1 MNFWINENLITESLS
16 SVVYHFA
23 SMQRLLKMAKEN
35 RFYLTSA
42 VATPSDMKVNRER
55 LYYMSTT
62 RNKSVRSG
70 FGTKFSSN
78 GVRIQLNGDK
88 LNQKY
93 KSFPVDYWGDS
104 MGKQSYYRDNKDF
117 KTRQQHID
125 NEMEDR
131 LVSNDQTIEN
141 FSRYIE
147 RIDIILDSES
157 EYYEQYVYYA
167 FSILM
172 TSYGRFCNFYDNIN
186 DFERQSEN
194 TINKWILDNGMNY
207 KLEYDFRDR
216 GKSSVGM
223 FLSYAIP
230 IIIQD
235 GSDYK
240 NYAKDAAALLKKYN
254 LGKYMGSGILKDITQ
269 RWGRPESYIDNIS
282 IEMRN
287 VSKENTQDGLNAMKL
302 WTDWMQE
309 HGLKNLYDVVKYL
322 KGRTKNGN
330 ERLSIDYGKSINV
343 VRFADFIIPE
353 PDKTSF
359 WSIYPY
365 KEDFINDVF
374 RYGVHN
380 SKSDDSFYKFLQ
392 HLAKNNPSVTY
403 IKNMLN
409 KLQID
414 DEKIFNMFGCDFKD
428 ETVKWNDIY
437 SDVYRLPEYPNLG
450 KDDDKNYEA
459 KAKYF
464 LKDTANESG
473 KTKKILFS
481 ESFLTYLSK
490 YER

>member
-1 MNFWINENLITESLS
+1 MNFWINENLLTESLS
-16 SVVYHFA
+16 SVVYHFT
-23 SMQRLLKMAKEN
+23 SMQNLLKMAKEN
-35 RFYLTSA
+35 RFYFTSA

-70 FGTKFSSN
+70 YGTKFKSN

-93 KSFPVDYWGDS
+93 KSFPVDYWGET
-104 MGKQSYYRDNKDF
+104 MGKQSYYKDNKDF

-147 RIDIILDSES
+147 RIDIILDDKS

-167 FSILM
+167 YSILM
-172 TSYGRFCNFYDNIN
+172 TMYGRFCFFYDNVN

-194 TINKWILDNGMNY
+194 TVNQWILDNGRNY
-207 KLEYDFRDR
+207 KLEYDFRNR

-235 GSDYK
+235 GSEYK
-240 NYAKDAAALLKKYN
+240 NYAKDTAALLKKYN
-254 LGKYMGSGILKDITQ
+254 LGRYMGSGILKNISD
-269 RWGRPESYIDNIS
+269 RWGRLESYIDNIS

-302 WTDWMQE
+302 WTDWMRE

-322 KGRTKNGN
+322 KGRRKNGN
-330 ERLSIDYGKSINV
+330 ERLPIDYDKSIKV
-343 VRFADFIIPE
+343 VRFGEFIIPE

-359 WSIYPY
+359 WLIYPN
-365 KEDFINDVF
+365 KEDFIENVYG
-374 RYGVHN
+374 YGVHN
-380 SKSDDSFYKFLQ
+380 SKSDESFYKFLQ

-403 IKNMLN
+403 IRNMLN

-414 DEKIFNMFGCDFKD
+414 DEKILNMFGYDFKD
-428 ETVKWNDIY
+428 DTVKWKDIS
-437 SDVYRLPEYPNLG
+437 SDVYRLPEYPNMW
-450 KDDDKNYEA
+450 KDDYENYKA

-464 LKDTANESG
+464 VKNNANESG
-473 KTKKILFS
+473 KIKKILFS

-490 YER
+490 GN